1 MWAYIA
7 KRLLLAIPVIFGV
20 AFVVFAMVRILPGD
34 PAQIMAG
41 EAATQEF
48 VEAVRRDLGLDQP
61 LLEQFAS
68 YMGSLL
74 RGDFG
79 RSIRSRAP
87 VAEELWARIPNT
99 ISLTIAGLLVAV
111 IVGVGA
117 GVISAIR
124 PYSIVDTVVMLV
136 ALAGLSMPVFWS
148 GLMMI
153 LVFAVWLGWLPAVGT
168 GTPVHLILP
177 GVTLGM
183 ATAAIIARMTR
194 SSMLEVLRSDYIRTA
209 RAKGL
214 AEPTVVNRH
223 AFRNA
228 LIPVITVVGL
238 QMGTLLSGA
247 VLTES
252 VFAWPGIGRLL
263 VEGIL
268 SRDYPIVQAAVLV
281 VALAFVLVNLLVD
294 VLYAVVDPR
303 IHYE

>member
-1 MWAYIA
+1 MWTYIA
-7 KRLLLAIPVIFGV
+7 KRLLLAIPVILGV
-20 AFVVFAMVRILPGD
+20 AFVVFAMVRIVPGD
-34 PAQIMAG
+34 PAQIIAG
-41 EAATQEF
+41 ETATKEF
-48 VEAVRRDLGLDQP
+48 VEAIRKDLGLDRP
-61 LLEQFAS
+61 LLAQFAT

-87 VAEELWARIPNT
+87 VTLELKARIPNT
-99 ISLTIAGLLVAV
+99 ITLTLAGLFVAV
-111 IVGVGA
+111 AVGVSA
-117 GVISAIR
+117 GIVSAIR
-124 PYSIVDTVVMLV
+124 PYSILDTGVMLV

-153 LVFAVWLGWLPAVGT
+153 VVFAVWLGWLPAVGT

-177 GVTLGM
+177 AVTLGM

-214 AEPTVVNRH
+214 AEPSVVNRH

-268 SRDYPIVQAAVLV
+268 TRDYPIVQASVLV
-281 VALAFVLVNLLVD
+281 VALAFVFVNLVVD
-294 VLYAVVDPR
+294 LLYAVVDPR
-303 IHYE
+303 IHYQ

>member
-1 MWAYIA
+1 MWAYIT

-20 AFVVFAMVRILPGD
+20 AFVVFAMVRIVPGD
-34 PAQIMAG
+34 PAQIIAG
-41 EAATQEF
+41 ETATKEF
-48 VEAVRRDLGLDQP
+48 VEGVRKDLGLDRP
-61 LLEQFAS
+61 LLEQFAR
-68 YMGSLL
+68 YMGNLL

-87 VAEELWARIPNT
+87 VTIELQARIPNT
-99 ISLTIAGLLVAV
+99 ITLTLAGLFVAV
-111 IVGVGA
+111 SVGVSA
-117 GVISAIR
+117 GIVSAIR
-124 PYSIVDTVVMLV
+124 PYSVLDTAVMLV

-153 LVFAVWLGWLPAVGT
+153 VVFAVWLGWLPAVGT

-177 GVTLGM
+177 AVTLGM

-214 AEPTVVNRH
+214 AEPSVVNRH

-247 VLTES
+247 VLTET

-268 SRDYPIVQAAVLV
+268 TRDYPIVQASVLV

-294 VLYAVVDPR
+294 LLYAVVDPR
-303 IHYE
+303 IHYQ

>member
-1 MWAYIA
+1 MWAYIV
-7 KRLLLAIPVIFGV
+7 KRLLLTLPVIFGV
-20 AFVVFAMVRILPGD
+20 AFVVFAMVRVIPGD
-34 PAQIMAG
+34 PAQIIAG
-41 EAATQEF
+41 ETATKDF
-48 VEAVRRDLGLDQP
+48 VEAVRKDLGLDRP
-61 LLEQFAS
+61 LLQQFAS
-68 YMGSLL
+68 FMGNLL

-87 VAEELWARIPNT
+87 VTIELAARIPNT
-99 ISLTIAGLLVAV
+99 LTLTFAGLLVAV
-111 IVGVGA
+111 VVGVGA
-117 GVISAIR
+117 GIVSAVR
-124 PYSIVDTVVMLV
+124 PYSFVDTAVMIV

-148 GLMMI
+148 GLMLI
-153 LVFAVWLGWLPAVGT
+153 LIFAVRLGWLPAVGT
-168 GTPVHLILP
+168 GSLAHLVLP
-177 GVTLGM
+177 AVTLGM

-209 RAKGL
+209 RAKGVG
-214 AEPTVVNRH
+214 EPTVVNRH

-252 VFAWPGIGRLL
+252 VFAWPGVGRLL

-268 SRDYPIVQAAVLV
+268 TRDYPIVQAAVLV
-281 VALAFVLVNLLVD
+281 VALAFVVVNLVVD

-303 IHYE
+303 IHYS

>member
-7 KRLLLAIPVIFGV
+7 KRLLLAIPVVFGV
-20 AFVVFAMVRILPGD
+20 AFVVFAMVRVVPGD
-34 PAQIMAG
+34 PAQIIAG
-41 EAATQEF
+41 EAATEEF
-48 VEAVRRDLGLDQP
+48 VEAIRKDLGLDRP
-61 LLEQFAS
+61 LLVQFAAF
-68 YMGSLL
+68 MGNVL

-79 RSIRSRAP
+79 RSVRSKAP
-87 VAEELWARIPNT
+87 VTIELRARIPNT
-99 ISLTIAGLLVAV
+99 ISLTLAGLVVA
-111 IVGVGA
+111 VGVGVSA
-117 GVISAIR
+117 GVISAVR
-124 PYSIVDTVVMLV
+124 PYSVIDTAVMLV

-177 GVTLGM
+177 AVTLGM

-209 RAKGL
+209 RAKGV
-214 AEPTVVNRH
+214 AEPAVINRH

-247 VLTES
+247 VLTET

-268 SRDYPIVQAAVLV
+268 TRDYPIVQAAVLV
-281 VALAFVLVNLLVD
+281 VALAFVLVNLVVD

-303 IHYE
+303 IHYD

>member
-1 MWAYIA
+1 
-7 KRLLLAIPVIFGV
+7 
-20 AFVVFAMVRILPGD
+20 
-34 PAQIMAG
+34 
-41 EAATQEF
+41 
-48 VEAVRRDLGLDQP
+48 
-61 LLEQFAS
+61 QFAAF
-68 YMGSLL
+68 MGNVL

-79 RSIRSRAP
+79 RSVRSKAP
-87 VAEELWARIPNT
+87 VTIELRARIPNT
-99 ISLTIAGLLVAV
+99 ISLTLAGLVVA
-111 IVGVGA
+111 VGVGVSA
-117 GVISAIR
+117 GVISAVR
-124 PYSIVDTVVMLV
+124 PYSVIDTAVMLV

-177 GVTLGM
+177 AVTLGM

-209 RAKGL
+209 RAKGV
-214 AEPTVVNRH
+214 AEPAVINRH

-247 VLTES
+247 VLTET

-268 SRDYPIVQAAVLV
+268 TRDYPIVQAAVLV
-281 VALAFVLVNLLVD
+281 VALAFVLVNLVVD

-303 IHYE
+303 IHYD

>member
-1 MWAYIA
+1 MWAYIV
-7 KRLLLAIPVIFGV
+7 KRVLLAIPVIFGV
-20 AFVVFAMVRILPGD
+20 AFLVFAMVRIIPGD
-34 PAQIMAG
+34 PARVIAG
-41 EAATQEF
+41 EAATQD
-48 VEAVRRDLGLDQP
+48 VVDGIRRDLGLERP
-61 LLEQFAS
+61 LLQQFIS
-68 YMGSLL
+68 FMGSLL
-74 RGDFG
+74 RGDLG
-79 RSIRSRAP
+79 RSVRSRVP
-87 VAEELWARIPNT
+87 VSLELGARIPNT
-99 ISLTIAGLLVAV
+99 IKLTMAGLIVA
-111 IVGVGA
+111 ISVGVAA
-117 GVISAIR
+117 GVVSAIR
-124 PYSIVDTVVMLV
+124 PYSVLDTGVMLV

-148 GLMMI
+148 GLMLI

-168 GTPVHLILP
+168 GSFVHLILP
-177 GVTLGM
+177 AVTLGM

-214 AEPTVVNRH
+214 AEGTVINRH

-252 VFAWPGIGRLL
+252 VFAWPGVGRLL

-268 SRDYPIVQAAVLV
+268 ARDYPIVQASVLV
-281 VALAFVLVNLLVD
+281 VALAFVLVNLFVD
-294 VLYAVVDPR
+294 VLYAAVDPR

>member
-7 KRLLLAIPVIFGV
+7 KRLLLAIPVVFGV
-20 AFVVFAMVRILPGD
+20 AFVVFAMVRVVPGD
-34 PAQIMAG
+34 PAQIIAG
-41 EAATQEF
+41 ETATEEF
-48 VEAVRRDLGLDQP
+48 VEAIRKDLGLDRP

-87 VAEELWARIPNT
+87 VAGELWARIPNT

>member
-7 KRLLLAIPVIFGV
+7 KRLLLAIPVILGV
-20 AFVVFAMVRILPGD
+20 AFVVFAMVRIVPGD
-34 PAQIMAG
+34 PAQIIAG
-41 EAATQEF
+41 EAATKEF
-48 VEAVRRDLGLDQP
+48 VEAVRKDLGLDRP
-61 LLEQFAS
+61 LLGQFVS
-68 YMGSLL
+68 FVGNLL

-79 RSIRSRAP
+79 RSVRSRAP
-87 VAEELWARIPNT
+87 VVIEVRARLPNT
-99 ISLTIAGLLVAV
+99 ISLTLAGMLVA
-111 IVGVGA
+111 ITVGVTA
-117 GVISAIR
+117 GVVSAVR
-124 PYSIVDTVVMLV
+124 PYSLIDTAVMLV

-148 GLMMI
+148 GLMLI

-177 GVTLGM
+177 AVTLGM

-214 AEPTVVNRH
+214 AEPTVINRH

-268 SRDYPIVQAAVLV
+268 TRDYPIVQAAVLV
-281 VALAFVLVNLLVD
+281 VALAFVLVNLCVD
-294 VLYAVVDPR
+294 VLYAIVDPR
-303 IHYE
+303 IHYD

>member
-7 KRLLLAIPVIFGV
+7 KRLLLSIPVILGV
-20 AFVVFAMVRILPGD
+20 AFVVFAMVRVIPGD

-41 EAATQEF
+41 EAATEEF
-48 VEAVRRDLGLDQP
+48 VEAVRKDLGLDRP
-61 LLEQFAS
+61 LLTQFAS
-68 YMGSLL
+68 FVGNAL

-79 RSIRSRAP
+79 RSIRSKAP
-87 VAEELWARIPNT
+87 VTIELRARIPNT
-99 ISLTIAGLLVAV
+99 ISLTIAGLVVAV
-111 IVGVGA
+111 AVGVSA

-124 PYSIVDTVVMLV
+124 PYSLMDAAVMLV

-148 GLMMI
+148 GLMLI

-168 GTPVHLILP
+168 GTPLHLILP
-177 GVTLGM
+177 AVTLGM
-183 ATAAIIARMTR
+183 ATAAIIA
-194 SSMLEVLRSDYIRTA
+194 I
-209 RAKGL
+209 
-214 AEPTVVNRH
+214 NRH

-268 SRDYPIVQAAVLV
+268 TRDYPLVQASVLV
-281 VALAFVLVNLLVD
+281 VALAFVLVNIFVD
-294 VLYAVVDPR
+294 LLYAVVDPR

>member
-1 MWAYIA
+1 MWAYIV
-7 KRLLLAIPVIFGV
+7 KRVLLAIPVIFGV
-20 AFVVFAMVRILPGD
+20 AFLVFAMVRIIPGD
-34 PAQIMAG
+34 PARVIAG
-41 EAATQEF
+41 EAATQEV
-48 VEAVRRDLGLDQP
+48 VEGIRQDLGLERP
-61 LLEQFAS
+61 LGQQFLS
-68 YMGSLL
+68 FMSSLL
-74 RGDFG
+74 RGDLG
-79 RSIRSRAP
+79 RSVRSRVP
-87 VAEELWARIPNT
+87 VSVELGARIPNT
-99 ISLTIAGLLVAV
+99 VRLTIAGLIVAV
-111 IVGVGA
+111 FVGVTA
-117 GVISAIR
+117 GVVSAIR
-124 PYSIVDTVVMLV
+124 PYSILDTGVMLV

-148 GLMMI
+148 GLMLI

-168 GTPVHLILP
+168 GSFVHLILP
-177 GVTLGM
+177 AVTLGM

-214 AEPTVVNRH
+214 AEGTVINRH

-252 VFAWPGIGRLL
+252 VFAWPGVGRLL

-268 SRDYPIVQAAVLV
+268 ARDYPIVQASVLV
-281 VALAFVLVNLLVD
+281 VALAFVIVNLFVD
-294 VLYAVVDPR
+294 VLYAAVDPR

>member
-7 KRLLLAIPVIFGV
+7 KRLLLAIPVVFGV
-20 AFVVFAMVRILPGD
+20 AFVVFAMVRIVPGD
-34 PAQIMAG
+34 PAQIIAG
-41 EAATQEF
+41 EAATEEF
-48 VEAVRRDLGLDQP
+48 VEAIRKDLGLDRP
-61 LLEQFAS
+61 LLTQFAS
-68 YMGSLL
+68 FMGNVL

-79 RSIRSRAP
+79 RSVRSRAP
-87 VAEELWARIPNT
+87 VTIELRARIPNT

-111 IVGVGA
+111 GVGVTA
-117 GVISAIR
+117 GVVSAIR
-124 PYSIVDTVVMLV
+124 PYSVIDTAVMLV

-148 GLMMI
+148 GLMLI

-168 GTPVHLILP
+168 GSLVHLILP

-209 RAKGL
+209 RAKGV
-214 AEPTVVNRH
+214 AESSVINRH

-228 LIPVITVVGL
+228 LIPVITVIGL

-252 VFAWPGIGRLL
+252 VFAWPGVGRLL

-268 SRDYPIVQAAVLV
+268 TRDYPIVQAAVLV
-281 VALAFVLVNLLVD
+281 VALAFVLVNLVVD

-303 IHYE
+303 IHYD

>member
-1 MWAYIA
+1 MWAYVA
-7 KRLLLAIPVIFGV
+7 KRLLLSIPVILGV
-20 AFVVFAMVRILPGD
+20 AFLVFAMVRIIPGD
-34 PAQIMAG
+34 PARIIAG
-41 EAATQEF
+41 EAATQEV
-48 VEAVRRDLGLDQP
+48 VEGLRKDLGLDRP
-61 LLEQFAS
+61 LLEQFATFL
-68 YMGSLL
+68 GSLA

-87 VAEELWARIPNT
+87 VSEELRARIPNT
-99 ISLTIAGLLVAV
+99 LQLTGAALLVAV

-117 GVISAIR
+117 GVVSAIR
-124 PYSIVDTVVMLV
+124 PYSLLDAGVMLV

-148 GLMMI
+148 GLMLI
-153 LVFAVWLGWLPAVGT
+153 LVFAVYLGWLPAVGT
-168 GTPVHLILP
+168 GSIQHLILP
-177 GVTLGM
+177 SITLGM

-209 RAKGL
+209 RAKG
-214 AEPTVVNRH
+214 AQERAVINRH
-223 AFRNA
+223 ALRNA

-263 VEGIL
+263 VDGIL

-281 VALAFVLVNLLVD
+281 VALAFVLVNLIVD
-294 VLYAVVDPR
+294 MLYAAVDPR
-303 IHYE
+303 IHYT

>member
-7 KRLLLAIPVIFGV
+7 KRLLLAIPVVLGV
-20 AFVVFAMVRILPGD
+20 AFVVFAMVRVIPGD

-41 EAATQEF
+41 EAATEEF
-48 VEAVRRDLGLDQP
+48 VEAIRKDMGLDRP
-61 LLEQFAS
+61 LLTQFAS
-68 YMGSLL
+68 FVGNAL

-79 RSIRSRAP
+79 RSVRSKAP
-87 VAEELWARIPNT
+87 VTIELRARIPNT
-99 ISLTIAGLLVAV
+99 ISLTIAGLVVAV
-111 IVGVGA
+111 AVGVSA

-124 PYSIVDTVVMLV
+124 PYSLIDAAVMLV

-148 GLMMI
+148 GLMLI

-168 GTPVHLILP
+168 DTPVHLILP
-177 GVTLGM
+177 AVTLGM

-214 AEPTVVNRH
+214 AEQSVINRH

-268 SRDYPIVQAAVLV
+268 TRDYPLVQASVLV
-281 VALAFVLVNLLVD
+281 VALAFVLVNLFVD
-294 VLYAVVDPR
+294 LLYAVVDPR

>member
-7 KRLLLAIPVIFGV
+7 KRLLLAIPVILGV
-20 AFVVFAMVRILPGD
+20 AFVVFAMVRIVPGD
-34 PAQIMAG
+34 PAQVIAG
-41 EAATQEF
+41 EAATKEF
-48 VEAVRRDLGLDQP
+48 VEAVRKDLGLDRP
-61 LLEQFAS
+61 LLEQFVS
-68 YMGSLL
+68 FVGNLL

-79 RSIRSRAP
+79 RSVRSRAP
-87 VAEELWARIPNT
+87 VVLEVRARLPNT
-99 ISLTIAGLLVAV
+99 ISLTLAGMLVA
-111 IVGVGA
+111 ITVGVTA
-117 GVISAIR
+117 GVVSAVR
-124 PYSIVDTVVMLV
+124 PYSLVDTSVMLV

-148 GLMMI
+148 GLMLI

-168 GTPVHLILP
+168 GTPAHLILP
-177 GVTLGM
+177 AVTLGM

-214 AEPTVVNRH
+214 AEPSVVSRH

-268 SRDYPIVQAAVLV
+268 TRDYPIVQAAVLV
-281 VALAFVLVNLLVD
+281 VAMAFVLVNLFVD
-294 VLYAVVDPR
+294 VLYAIVDPR
-303 IHYE
+303 IHYD

>member
-7 KRLLLAIPVIFGV
+7 KRLLLAIPVILGV
-20 AFVVFAMVRILPGD
+20 AFVVFAMVRIVPGD
-34 PAQIMAG
+34 PAQIIAG
-41 EAATQEF
+41 EAATEEF
-48 VEAVRRDLGLDQP
+48 VEAVRKDLGLDRP
-61 LLEQFAS
+61 LLAQFAS
-68 YMGSLL
+68 FMGNVL

-79 RSIRSRAP
+79 RSVRSRAP
-87 VAEELWARIPNT
+87 VTIELRARIPNT
-99 ISLTIAGLLVAV
+99 ISLTIAGLVVA
-111 IVGVGA
+111 VGVGVTA
-117 GVISAIR
+117 GVVSAIR
-124 PYSIVDTVVMLV
+124 PYSLVDTAVMLV

-148 GLMMI
+148 GLMLI

-168 GTPVHLILP
+168 GSLVHLILP

-209 RAKGL
+209 RAKGV
-214 AEPTVVNRH
+214 AESSVINRH

-252 VFAWPGIGRLL
+252 VFAWPGVGRLL

-268 SRDYPIVQAAVLV
+268 TRDYPIVQAAVLV
-281 VALAFVLVNLLVD
+281 VALAFVLVNLVVD

-303 IHYE
+303 IHYD

>member
-7 KRLLLAIPVIFGV
+7 KRLLLAIPVVLGV
-20 AFVVFAMVRILPGD
+20 AFVVFAMVRVIPGD
-34 PAQIMAG
+34 AAQIIAG
-41 EAATQEF
+41 ETATKEF
-48 VEAVRRDLGLDQP
+48 VEALRRDLGLDRP
-61 LLEQFAS
+61 LIEQFGS
-68 YMGSLL
+68 FMRSLL
-74 RGDFG
+74 RGDLG
-79 RSIRSRAP
+79 RSVRSRAP
-87 VAEELWARIPNT
+87 VTIEIRARLPNT
-99 ISLTIAGLLVAV
+99 IVLTLAGMLVAV
-111 IVGVGA
+111 TVGVGA
-117 GVISAIR
+117 GIISAVR
-124 PYSIVDTVVMLV
+124 PYSMIDTAVMLV

-148 GLMMI
+148 GLMLI

-168 GTPVHLILP
+168 GSPAHVILP
-177 GVTLGM
+177 AVTLGM

-214 AEPTVVNRH
+214 AEPAVINRH

-268 SRDYPIVQAAVLV
+268 ARDYPIVQASVLV
-281 VALAFVLVNLLVD
+281 VALGFVLVNLIVD